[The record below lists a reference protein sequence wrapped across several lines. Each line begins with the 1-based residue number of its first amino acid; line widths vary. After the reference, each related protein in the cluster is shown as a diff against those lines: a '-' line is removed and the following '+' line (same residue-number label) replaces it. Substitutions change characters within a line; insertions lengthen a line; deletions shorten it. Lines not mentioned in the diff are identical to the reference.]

1 MSLFKNLSLKVK
13 LPLVLMGL
21 TALAMGISGY
31 FHIVSSYA
39 SVRDANMIQ
48 LTATRDARVR
58 QVEDLIARIDSD
70 IRSFAASQEAQQ
82 ALRGLNRSWNNM
94 SQEERA
100 AIRAL
105 YGRDN
110 PFPMAQ
116 RAQLSDADDRSEY
129 SLTHAMSH
137 AQMQGFMQS
146 LNYGDLLMINPE
158 GEVIYS
164 VRKRNDFGTNLDAA
178 SGSPL
183 AELFKQIS
191 AQTGPASPVFVDATP
206 YAPNGSLPTAFIA
219 QRLVNVR
226 GDTRGIMVLEL
237 PMDAIQAVIDR
248 PIGLGQTG
256 EAYLLGSDGFFRTAP
271 RVNERQ
277 TPYYETRAEAS
288 FLGAMQQA
296 GTGAIE
302 GAGTWYD
309 QATTAFATV
318 TVWNRTWT
326 LTVEKSLEEVLEPA
340 VAIRNFTLVEM
351 AVVQIVI
358 FGMGWLFARSLSGP
372 LGRVIQ
378 ALRKTANGDLTSDV
392 PDTDRSDE
400 IGQIASAL
408 GDLRGDLAAGQSA
421 ARDAQFKGAA
431 FDQSSAAMM
440 ITDENR
446 VVTYINPAAEA
457 LVTQHQEAWARKGFA
472 FDIADMVGTRLDALH
487 PCDGIDASFANT
499 ATVSMHVELGQTRLR
514 LNIGRIV
521 DPESGQR
528 TGYIAEW
535 SDVTQTLRSATIL
548 DAIEASQAV
557 LEMNTDG
564 QIISANPNMLNAAN
578 VGCLSSFREV
588 FHSTVDSPADDATVL
603 VEAAMKAGQGETL
616 SGTFVCQKADCS
628 TLWLAGSLNPV
639 REVDG
644 TTSRVVA
651 ILDDVS
657 TQRIAQ
663 SQAEKERKEMQA
675 QQDLVVDQLGV
686 GLNRL
691 AEGDLQ
697 ATIEDTFGTH
707 YEKLRLDFNSTSSR
721 LSKAMQDVRTN
732 AESIRGEV
740 AEISNAAAD
749 LSTRTEK
756 QAATLEE
763 TAAAIEE
770 ITASVV
776 SAAEGA
782 TAANSVVSTAKEN
795 AEQSGLV
802 VTEAV
807 SAMGGISSSSAKMS
821 KIISVIDDIA
831 FQTNLLALNAGV
843 EAARAG
849 DAGRGFAVVASEV
862 RSLAHRSSEA
872 AKEINDLISE
882 SSKQVSHGVD
892 LVGKAGTALQEIVG
906 FVTNISEHVSDIE
919 HSAKEQS
926 AVLSEINSSM
936 GQLDQVTQ
944 QNAALFEE
952 TTAASQSL
960 NSDADTLLRL
970 IQHFRIDNAVNQ
982 IQTTATAQPLPTE
995 MSDTPTTTQFHDAM
1009 PTSSN
1014 QSKKAVGAGS
1024 LNLQDDLDDWRE
1036 F

>member
-21 TALAMGISGY
+21 TALAMGVSGY
-31 FHIVSSYA
+31 FHFVSAYG

-100 AIRAL
+100 AVRAL

-164 VRKRNDFGTNLDAA
+164 VQKRDDFGINLGDAR
-178 SGSPL
+178 GSPL
-183 AELFKQIS
+183 AEVFEQIS
-191 AQTGPASPVFVDATP
+191 AQTGPASPVFIDVTP
-206 YAPNGSLPTAFIA
+206 YEPNGGLPTAFIA

-226 GDTRGIMVLEL
+226 GDTRGVMVLEL
-237 PMDAIQAVIDR
+237 PLDAIQAVIDR
-248 PIGLGQTG
+248 PTGLGQTG
-256 EAYLLGSDGFFRTAP
+256 EAYLLGADGVFRTAP
-271 RVNERQ
+271 RVNDRQ
-277 TPYYETRAEAS
+277 SPYYETHAEAS
-288 FLGAMQQA
+288 FWETIQQA
-296 GTGAIE
+296 ESGAIE

-309 QATTAFATV
+309 QATIAFATV
-318 TVWNRTWT
+318 AVWNRTWT
-326 LTVEKSLEEVLEPA
+326 LAVEKSLQEVLAPA
-340 VAIRNFTLVEM
+340 VAIRNFTLIEM
-351 AVVQIVI
+351 AIVQVVI
-358 FGMGWLFARSLSGP
+358 FGMSWLFARSLSGP

-378 ALRKTANGDLTSDV
+378 ALRKTANGDLISDV
-392 PDTDRSDE
+392 PDMDRRDE

-421 ARDAQFKGAA
+421 ARNAQFKGAA

-440 ITDENR
+440 ITDEDR
-446 VVTYINPAAEA
+446 IVTYINPAAEA
-457 LVTQHQEAWARKGFA
+457 LIVQHQEAWARTGFVFA
-472 FDIADMVGTRLDALH
+472 IADIVGTRLDALY
-487 PCDGIDASFANT
+487 PCDDIEPNFADT
-499 ATVSMHVELGQTRLR
+499 STVSMHVELGQTRLR

-521 DPESGQR
+521 DPDSGQS

-535 SDVTQTLRSATIL
+535 TDVTETLRSATIL
-548 DAIEASQAV
+548 KAIEASQAV
-557 LEMNTDG
+557 FEMDTDG
-564 QIISANPNMLNAAN
+564 QVISANANMLNAAN
-578 VGCLSSFREV
+578 VCSLNDFLEILNSAA
-588 FHSTVDSPADDATVL
+588 DSPTHDATVL
-603 VEAAMKAGQGETL
+603 VESAMKAGQGETL
-616 SGTFVCQKADCS
+616 SGTFVCQKADGS

-639 REVDG
+639 LEVDG
-644 TTSRVVA
+644 TISRVVA

-697 ATIEDTFGTH
+697 ATIKDTFGAH
-707 YEKLRLDFNSTSSR
+707 YEKLRLDFNSASSR

-782 TAANSVVSTAKEN
+782 TAANSVVSTAKDN

-807 SAMGGISSSSAKMS
+807 SAMGVISSSSSKMS

-892 LVGKAGTALQEIVG
+892 LVGKAGTALEDIVG

-926 AVLSEINSSM
+926 AVLSEINTSM

-960 NSDADTLLRL
+960 NSDADTLLQL
-970 IQHFRIDNAVNQ
+970 IQHFQIDNAVSPLQ
-982 IQTTATAQPLPTE
+982 ASTTAQSLPTE
-995 MSDTPTTTQFHDAM
+995 MSDTTTATQFRDAV
-1009 PTSSN
+1009 PVSSN
-1014 QSKKAVGAGS
+1014 QPKKVVGAGP